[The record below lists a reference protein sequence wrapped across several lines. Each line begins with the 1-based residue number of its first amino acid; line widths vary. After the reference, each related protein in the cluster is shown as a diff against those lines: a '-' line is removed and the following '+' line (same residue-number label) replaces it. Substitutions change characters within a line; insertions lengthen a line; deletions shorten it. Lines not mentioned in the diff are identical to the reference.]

1 MLRMIHIHYVRGKC
15 CLFIAEEMSL
25 YCIYIV
31 FLTVFCIQRVLENSV
46 FVRIYNESIL
56 PSALESQQEALE
68 SYRKSF

>member
-25 YCIYIV
+25 DCIYIV

-46 FVRIYNESIL
+46 FVRIYNESDCDYQKL
-56 PSALESQQEALE
+56 FQTDDRFFKM
-68 SYRKSF
+68 YF